1 MVRVELA
8 PALILHRRAYRE
20 SSLLVEALARE
31 HGRVGLVARGARSAK
46 ARWRGLLEP
55 LQPTRLSW
63 SGRGELH
70 TLTGA
75 EPGSSGMRLAGENL
89 YAGFYAAELVMR
101 LTARDDPHPRL
112 FDGLARLLAT
122 LAEGTDPAAPI
133 RRFECE
139 LLAAIG
145 YGLPLT
151 HESATGVSVVPGGQ
165 YLYHPDEGLRAAD
178 RAPHAGEVPVS
189 GHVLLGLSTG
199 DVHTVEQTRS
209 ARRLLKAA
217 LAPHLGKR
225 PLQTTKT
232 LRAMRRVQNHRQEP

>member
-1 MVRVELA
+1 MRVELA

-31 HGRVGLVARGARSAK
+31 HGRVGLVARGGRGAK

-55 LQPTRLSW
+55 LQPMRLSW

-70 TLTGA
+70 TLTGV
-75 EPGSSGMRLAGENL
+75 EPGRLGMPLSGENL
-89 YAGFYAAELVMR
+89 YAGFYAAELVIR
-101 LTARDDPHPRL
+101 LTERGDPHPDL
-112 FDGLARLLAT
+112 FDGLARLLET
-122 LAEGTDPAAPI
+122 LAEGAGPAAPI

-151 HESATGVSVVPGGQ
+151 HESASGAPVVAEGD
-165 YLYHPDEGLRAAD
+165 YLYHPDEGLWAAD
-178 RAPHAGEVPVS
+178 RAPHAREVAVP
-189 GHVLLGLSTG
+189 GHVLLALAGGKLR
-199 DVHTVEQTRS
+199 TVAQTKA

-217 LAPHLGKR
+217 LAPHLGNR

-232 LRAMRRVQNHRQEP
+232 LRAMRRMQADRQE